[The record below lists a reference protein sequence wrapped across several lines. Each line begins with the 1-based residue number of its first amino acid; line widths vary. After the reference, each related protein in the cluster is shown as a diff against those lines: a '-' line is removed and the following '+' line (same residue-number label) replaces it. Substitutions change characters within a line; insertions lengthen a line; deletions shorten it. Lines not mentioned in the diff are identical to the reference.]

1 MVKVRRSGGFLGRTK
16 EGGAELAPSAAH
28 VAALRNLIAQRD
40 VTPSKPKGADRYIYE
55 FEVDGRKVVVHEGD
69 MSPELRAVAN
79 ELLES

>member
-16 EGGAELAPSAAH
+16 EGVAELAPSAAQ
-28 VAALRNLIAQRD
+28 VATVRD
-40 VTPSKPKGADRYIYE
+40 LVAGAGAPSKPKGADRYVYE
-55 FEVDGRKVVVHEGD
+55 FEVDGRTVVVHEGD